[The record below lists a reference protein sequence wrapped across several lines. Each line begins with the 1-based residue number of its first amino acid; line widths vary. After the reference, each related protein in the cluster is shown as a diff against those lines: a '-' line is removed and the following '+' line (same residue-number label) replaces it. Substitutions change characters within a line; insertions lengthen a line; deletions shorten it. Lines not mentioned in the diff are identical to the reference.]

1 MSRSSGVGLG
11 GVLIGLGV
19 GWMALNYLDI
29 SWDYAPYLLILIGI
43 GVIGSS
49 LIFRGKNREISEVA
63 GGIFGGLVLAVVFS
77 SVFGFNSLFPFGVN
91 IGGSGNV
98 VDRGFDISDFTILDV
113 TDGFNVNVVSG
124 AHYTVT
130 LSVDENIVD
139 YLSVY
144 KRSNTLM
151 IGLKPGGYT
160 NVNLKA
166 DIVMP
171 SLRGVTLHDGSHCV
185 INGFNS
191 ENDVEITLSDGSG
204 ITMSGSV
211 GNLRVDATDGSQIN
225 LSSLHAEDASV
236 TFSSGSHGSVYAS
249 GRLDVDLR
257 DGSHLDYYGN
267 PALGN
272 IRTSGGASLTP
283 R

>member
-1 MSRSSGVGLG
+1 MSRSTGVGLG

-19 GWMALNYLDI
+19 GWMALNYLNI
-29 SWDYAPYLLILIGI
+29 SWDYVPYLLILVGV

-49 LIFRGKNREISEVA
+49 LIFKGRNREVSEVA
-63 GGIFGGLVLAVVFS
+63 GGIFGGLILAVVFS
-77 SVFGFNSLFPFGVN
+77 SVFGFNSLLPFGIN

-98 VDRGFDISDFTILDV
+98 VDKAFDISDFTIV
-113 TDGFNVNVVSG
+113 EVSDGFNVNVVNG
-124 AHYTVT
+124 PQYKVT

-144 KRSNTLM
+144 KSGNKLM

-160 NVNLKA
+160 NVNLRA

-171 SLRGVTLHDGSHCV
+171 SFNGVTLHDGSHCV
-185 INGFNS
+185 VNGLNS
-191 ENDVEITLSDGSG
+191 DNDAEVTLTDGSG
-204 ITMSGSV
+204 VTMSGSV
-211 GNLRVDATDGSQIN
+211 GNLRVDATDGSQVN
-225 LSSLHAEDASV
+225 LSSLHAKDASV
-236 TFSSGSHGSVYAS
+236 RFSSGSHGSVYAT

-267 PALGN
+267 PTLGN